1 MVSGIRNT
9 VLGLAAAAALVGMA
23 DSKQLEHAR
32 RIGVDPER
40 GRPSD
45 HERQRH
51 QRDQEAR
58 AWDRRR
64 RLQRESEE
72 REQRLRQRIAAG
84 KDDRPDKYLHAA
96 ARRRREAARAAS
108 LAPATETS
116 GA

>member
-1 MVSGIRNT
+1 MVSGIRKT
-9 VLGLAAAAALVGMA
+9 MIGLAAAAALVGMA
-23 DSKQLEHAR
+23 DPKQLEHAR

-45 HERQRH
+45 HERQRN

-72 REQRLRQRIAAG
+72 REQRLRQRIATG
-84 KDDRPDKYLHAA
+84 KDDRPDKYLHSA
-96 ARRRREAARAAS
+96 ARRRRAAERATPTSEA
-108 LAPATETS
+108 
-116 GA
+116 